1 MKFRTLRPYRYQI
14 TDDCAVPVL
23 SPDLLRALR
32 DTETIR
38 HPFFEITRRA
48 VLVRAG
54 YAWDGATGVIFQT
67 ENLRVPSLI
76 HDIGCQAVNL
86 GMLPRD
92 FRAAFDAE
100 YYAQALEYGA
110 LKARAMAH
118 FAAIRL
124 WGMIPK
130 AETNPAPYADVK
142 ETRIRGVVKP

>member
-1 MKFRTLRPYRYQI
+1 MKYRNVDIYRYQI
-14 TDDCAVPVL
+14 TEDCSVPVL

-32 DTETIR
+32 NIETIR
-38 HPFFEITRRA
+38 HPFFEITRQA

-54 YAWDGATGVIFQT
+54 YAWDGATGVLFQT

-100 YYAQALEYGA
+100 YYAQALEYGV
-110 LKARAMAH
+110 LKARAIAH
-118 FAAIRL
+118 FAVIRL
-124 WGMIPK
+124 WGIIPK

>member
-1 MKFRTLRPYRYQI
+1 MKYRVLHPYRYQI
-14 TDDCAVPVL
+14 TDDCAVPIL
-23 SPDLLRALR
+23 SGALISALR
-32 DTETIR
+32 DMETVR

-54 YAWDGATGVIFQT
+54 YAWDGATGVLFQT
-67 ENLRVPSLI
+67 ANLRVPSLI

-100 YYAQALEYGA
+100 YYAQALEYGVS
-110 LKARAMAH
+110 KPRAMAH

-124 WGMIPK
+124 WGMIQK
-130 AETNPAPYADVK
+130 AEKNPAPYADVK

>member
-1 MKFRTLRPYRYQI
+1 MKYRVLRPYRYQI
-14 TDDCAVPVL
+14 TDDCAVPIL
-23 SPDLLRALR
+23 SGALISALR
-32 DTETIR
+32 DMETVR

-54 YAWDGATGVIFQT
+54 YAWDGATGVLFQT
-67 ENLRVPSLI
+67 ANLRVPSLI

-100 YYAQALEYGA
+100 YYAQALEYGVS
-110 LKARAMAH
+110 KPRAMAH
-118 FAAIRL
+118 LAAIRL
-124 WGMIPK
+124 WGMIQK
-130 AETNPAPYADVK
+130 AEKNPAPYADVK